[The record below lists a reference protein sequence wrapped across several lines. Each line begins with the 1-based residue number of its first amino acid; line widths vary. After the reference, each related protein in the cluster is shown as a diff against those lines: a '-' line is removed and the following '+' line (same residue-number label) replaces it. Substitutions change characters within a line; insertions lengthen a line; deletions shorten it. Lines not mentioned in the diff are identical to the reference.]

1 MSSGIAKGRG
11 RRLAATGSIFGAFAT
26 AAALLISMLMMP
38 LTALADGGTVT
49 VKCYNLKFASCP
61 AGQTGYQTWNFEGRV
76 MNQQASGYCDKLKAP
91 GQNTT
96 FNTWTKISDTCVAA
110 NTAPTAY
117 ALSFSTNE
125 DTTGNFP
132 LSVYDPDAGDSHT
145 YTLLSQPAAA
155 AGSAYV
161 SGNTLT
167 FIPKPNWNGTATLT
181 YQATD
186 SQGAVSNSAVITITV
201 SPVNDAPVAADK
213 TLTLDEDSSGS
224 VVLTATDVD
233 SPSPTIFQVVSAPNP
248 AYGTAT
254 LSGATLVFIPAA
266 NWFGTTTL
274 TYRAQ
279 DSAGAWSA
287 PATVTVVV
295 RPVND
300 PPVVVNRSLTTLE
313 DTSASLTL
321 SASDID
327 SSAFTFE
334 VVGQPANGSVA
345 IAGSI
350 LTFTPEPN
358 WSGTTSVTY
367 RAKDNAGDWSNT
379 GTISITVSPVNDAP
393 IALPLTLTIDEDVPG
408 EIVLRAT
415 DIDSA
420 QTFIFALSKQAPN
433 GHGTAFVDGEKL
445 RFEPALDWH
454 GTTTVTYK
462 ARDVEGAWSEEA
474 SVVINVR
481 PVNDTP
487 ISKNVLHFQ
496 GIEGVNTVV
505 TGKVTRY

>member
-1 MSSGIAKGRG
+1 MSSGNAKGQV
-11 RRLAATGSIFGAFAT
+11 RRRAVTGSTFGAFTT

-38 LTALADGGTVT
+38 LTAVADGGTVT

-61 AGQTGYQTWNFEGRV
+61 SGQTGYQIWNFEGRV

-132 LSVYDPDAGDSHT
+132 LSVYDPDTGDSHT

-155 AGSAYV
+155 GSAYV
-161 SGNTLT
+161 SGSTLT

-201 SPVNDAPVAADK
+201 NPVNDAPVAADMS
-213 TLTLDEDSSGS
+213 LTLDEDSPGS
-224 VVLTATDVD
+224 VVLLATDVD
-233 SPSPTIFQVVSAPNP
+233 SPAPTIFQIVSAPNP
-248 AYGTAT
+248 TYGAAT
-254 LSGATLVFIPAA
+254 LSGATLVFTPAA
-266 NWFGTTTL
+266 NWYGTTTL

-300 PPVVVNRSLTTLE
+300 PPVVANRSLSTLE
-313 DTSASLTL
+313 DTPATITL

-327 SSAFTFE
+327 SSSFTFE
-334 VVGQPANGSVA
+334 VVGQPANGSVS
-345 IAGSI
+345 IVGSA
-350 LTFTPEPN
+350 LTFTPARN
-358 WSGTTSVTY
+358 WSGGTSITY
-367 RAKDNAGDWSNT
+367 RAKDDAGAWSNI

-393 IALPLTLTIDEDVPG
+393 VAQPRTLTIDEDVPG
-408 EIVLRAT
+408 ETLLIAT
-415 DIDSA
+415 DIDSVQA
-420 QTFIFALSKQAPN
+420 FTFALEKQAQSD
-433 GHGTAFVDGEKL
+433 HGTAFVEGDKL
-445 RFEPALDWH
+445 RFVPALDWH
-454 GTTTVTYK
+454 GTSTVTYR

-474 SVVINVR
+474 SVIITVR

-487 ISKNVLHFQ
+487 VSKNAMRLQ
-496 GIEGVNTVV
+496 GIESIHSTV
-505 TGKVTRY
+505 TGKVMRN